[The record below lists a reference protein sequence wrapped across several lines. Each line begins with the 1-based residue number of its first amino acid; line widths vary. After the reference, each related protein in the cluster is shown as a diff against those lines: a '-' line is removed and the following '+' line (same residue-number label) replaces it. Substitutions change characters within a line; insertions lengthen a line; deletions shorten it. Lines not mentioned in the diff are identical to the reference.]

1 MLYTVA
7 EVSDLTNLSKV
18 SIYRKL
24 KLKELE
30 PHIVKNQNITYITQE
45 GLNLI
50 KGGLKDNI
58 DGLNELNNKDIEE
71 ESREDNTEVKEDLN
85 INRELI
91 NTLLEQLKEKDK
103 QIHELNNRLAA
114 EQDLHKNTQVLFGRQ
129 QEPKMLEEHF
139 RELDLKLISIREEME
154 QRKEQQKKG
163 LLKKLFKK

>member
-18 SIYRKL
+18 SIYKKL

-30 PHIVKNQNITYITQE
+30 PYIVKNQNITYITQE

-50 KGGLKDNI
+50 KGGLKDSI

-71 ESREDNTEVKEDLN
+71 DPITEDTKDTEDLN
-85 INRELI
+85 INKELI
-91 NTLLEQLKEKDK
+91 NTLLEQLKEKDM
-103 QIHELNNRLAA
+103 QIKDLNDRLKNEQELHR
-114 EQDLHKNTQVLFGRQ
+114 NTQVMLNNK

-139 RELDLKLISIREEME
+139 RELDLKLISIRENMQ
-154 QRKEQQKKG
+154 QRKDKKG
-163 LLKKLFKK
+163 LLKSLFKK